1 MADQPAPSQMIP
13 FADVLKQ
20 YTPEQLEQFY
30 PGITATGGYL
40 KYVKGS
46 PTGTQYI
53 MAPAIPKAP
62 AAPKAAHAKQA
73 PAADSLQTLADMI
86 KSTQEAMK
94 PTKPIDLKAA
104 VAADDTNE

>member
-1 MADQPAPSQMIP
+1 MPAPSQMVP

-46 PTGTQYI
+46 PTGVQYI
-53 MAPAIPKAP
+53 LAPAM
-62 AAPKAAHAKQA
+62 PKAAPVVKAPVAKRSA
-73 PAADSLQTLADMI
+73 AADSLQTLADMI
-86 KSTQEAMK
+86 KATKQALA
-94 PTKPIDLKAA
+94 PTKAPDLKAA
-104 VAADDTNE
+104 LAADDTE